1 MNLEEFLQTILFIVA
16 TAILPVVANYVSTYL
31 KVKKEILLEDFD
43 NVKLRE
49 YANDAVDCVLD
60 AVVAVNQ
67 TFVDTLKQSGN
78 FTPDAQKEA
87 FKKAKIKAIE
97 LISEESKN
105 AIAVLYSDFDKWLDN
120 QIEVCVNQNKNGV
133 ATLRA

>member
-78 FTPDAQKEA
+78 CTKRS
-87 FKKAKIKAIE
+87 
-97 LISEESKN
+97 L
-105 AIAVLYSDFDKWLDN
+105 
-120 QIEVCVNQNKNGV
+120 
-133 ATLRA
+133 